1 MTECPHCGQPASTA
15 AGLKTHLRKAHGI
28 LTASDTPDNGPAT
41 VTIAFTD
48 RETAVLEQI
57 AKRQNITITA
67 VVRAMVQRVIASG
80 PPKTRT
86 PTATPKPPKRTSYP
100 AQRRPKTRASAR
112 AVVLTDPTTGARLCP
127 VCQTRPI
134 VKKNPH
140 GPGRYPN
147 ACEQCR

>member
-57 AKRQNITITA
+57 AKAVWFLCLSVGLVAVSGRLDISTAGNHQTVQAREEIPGIRRVDLLGRQDH
-67 VVRAMVQRVIASG
+67 G
-80 PPKTRT
+80 Y
-86 PTATPKPPKRTSYP
+86 AT
-100 AQRRPKTRASAR
+100 
-112 AVVLTDPTTGARLCP
+112 
-127 VCQTRPI
+127 
-134 VKKNPH
+134 
-140 GPGRYPN
+140 GPGH
-147 ACEQCR
+147 AF